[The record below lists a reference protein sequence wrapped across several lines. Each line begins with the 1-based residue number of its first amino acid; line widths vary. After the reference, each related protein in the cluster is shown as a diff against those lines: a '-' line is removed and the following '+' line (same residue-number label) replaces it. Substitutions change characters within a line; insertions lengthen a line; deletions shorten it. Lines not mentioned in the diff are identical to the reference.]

1 MKIMIVDDEE
11 LIRLGI
17 AKILNKSELSVQ
29 IAGLFANGY
38 EAYMEISRLQPGDLD
53 VLITDI
59 KMPIMDGLRLIE
71 KAKER
76 LPELSVIVIS
86 GFNEFEY
93 ARQAMRFGVTDYF
106 LKPLDK
112 YDLFQVLTQIS
123 RKLDNDGIAEG
134 EGIPKKEGEPE
145 HYVIERIKQMLDK
158 EFDKTF
164 DLDKIAERVELSPS
178 YVSKLFRQETG
189 LTITDYLIS
198 VRLNKAKQF
207 LIDYPQLKN
216 YEISSMLG
224 YSDPVYF
231 NKLFKK
237 MVGLTPKEYKEKH
250 T

>member
-1 MKIMIVDDEE
+1 LKIMIVDDEE
-11 LIRLGI
+11 IIRLGI

-29 IAGLFANGY
+29 IVGLFANGH
-38 EAYMEISRLQPGDLD
+38 EAYMEMNRLQSRELD

-59 KMPIMDGLRLIE
+59 KMPKMDGLKLIE
-71 KAKER
+71 KAKGHFPD
-76 LPELSVIVIS
+76 LNVIVIS

-93 ARQAMRFGVTDYF
+93 ARQAIKFGVTDYL

-112 YDLFQVLTQIS
+112 YDLFQALTQIS
-123 RKLDNDGIAEG
+123 RSLDNDVSEVDLTK
-134 EGIPKKEGEPE
+134 EEEPK
-145 HYVIERIKQMLDK
+145 HYVVDRIKLILDK

-164 DLDKIAERVELSPS
+164 DLDRIAERVELSPS

-198 VRLNKAKQF
+198 VRLDKAKQF

-237 MVGLTPKEYKEKH
+237 MVGFTPKEYKEKH

>member
-1 MKIMIVDDEE
+1 MIVDDEE
-11 LIRLGI
+11 IIRLGI

-29 IAGLFANGY
+29 IVGLFANGH
-38 EAYMEISRLQPGDLD
+38 EAYMEMNRLQSSELD
-53 VLITDI
+53 ILITDI
-59 KMPIMDGLRLIE
+59 KMPKMDGLRLIE

-76 LPELSVIVIS
+76 FPELYVIVIS

-93 ARQAMRFGVTDYF
+93 ARQAMKFGVTDYL

-112 YDLFQVLTQIS
+112 YDLFQALTQIS
-123 RKLDNDGIAEG
+123 RSLDGDGSEDDLTREEG
-134 EGIPKKEGEPE
+134 ESK
-145 HYVIERIKQMLDK
+145 HYVVEKIKQILDK

-178 YVSKLFRQETG
+178 YVSKLFRQETS

-198 VRLNKAKQF
+198 VRLDKAKQF

>member
-29 IAGLFANGY
+29 IAGLYANGL
-38 EAYMEISRLQPGDLD
+38 EAYTEMSKLQPGELD

-59 KMPIMDGLRLIE
+59 KMPVMDGLKLID

-76 LPELSVIVIS
+76 FPDLHVIVIS

-93 ARQAMRFGVTDYF
+93 ARQALRYGVTDYF

-112 YDLFQVLTQIS
+112 YELFQALNKIS
-123 RKLDNDGIAEG
+123 RSLDSGGVEENEDKDPG
-134 EGIPKKEGEPE
+134 EHE
-145 HYVIERIKQMLDK
+145 HYVVEQIKHILDK
-158 EFDKTF
+158 EFDKAF
-164 DLDKIAERVELSPS
+164 DLEQIAERVELSPS

-189 LTITDYLIS
+189 LTMTDYLIS
-198 VRLNKAKQF
+198 VRMDKAKQF

-237 MVGLTPKEYKEKH
+237 VVGVTPKEYKEKH

>member
-1 MKIMIVDDEE
+1 MLKIMIVDDEE

-17 AKILNKSELSVQ
+17 AKILSKSELSVQ
-29 IAGLFANGY
+29 IAGLYANGL
-38 EAYMEISRLQPGDLD
+38 EAYTEMSKLQPGELD

-59 KMPIMDGLRLIE
+59 KMPVMDGLKLIM

-76 LPELSVIVIS
+76 FPDLNVFVIS

-93 ARQAMRFGVTDYF
+93 ARQALRFGVTDYF

-112 YDLFQVLTQIS
+112 YELFQALNKIS
-123 RKLDNDGIAEG
+123 SRLDTGGIAETEDKEQG
-134 EGIPKKEGEPE
+134 EHV
-145 HYVIERIKQMLDK
+145 HYVVETIKHILDK
-158 EFDKTF
+158 EFDRAF
-164 DLDKIAERVELSPS
+164 DLEKLAERVELSPS

-189 LTITDYLIS
+189 LTLTDYLIS
-198 VRLNKAKQF
+198 IRMDKAKQF
-207 LIDYPQLKN
+207 LIDYPHLKN
-216 YEISSMLG
+216 YEISAMLG

-237 MVGLTPKEYKEKH
+237 VVGLTPKEYKEKY